1 MLPPLVA
8 ASRFGL
14 ESINCSRERNI
25 HVMFW
30 GEQLTVAAVA
40 AWLFTAAREL
50 GQLRTSDIGEHSGR
64 GYDRGTVRVTKVNC
78 AIDIH

>member
-1 MLPPLVA
+1 VGKLPPLVA

-14 ESINCSRERNI
+14 ESIKCSREQNI

-50 GQLRTSDIGEHSGR
+50 G
-64 GYDRGTVRVTKVNC
+64 
-78 AIDIH
+78 